1 MEKIIPYFE
10 LNGKRYEIKKTRFL
24 MAQYDKL
31 REENLTTEA
40 NRASVIKS
48 QKALDEFNEL
58 SEKYEEIKKA
68 HFSDITNKELTE
80 QYKAFKEEYN
90 AAAEEVIKIQ
100 SQDDGVMALQKK
112 IVDTLEK
119 IAILGIAEQYFGY
132 GKDGIMA
139 KEAYDKAQEVWCEYV
154 DEVGKNTAS
163 EWLMAM
169 SDCLFTNIDEGAEE
183 NNSFLQAMRARKN
196 RPSR

>member
-1 MEKIIPYFE
+1 MEKIIPYFDLKGE
-10 LNGKRYEIKKTRFL
+10 RYEIKKTRFL

-31 REENLTTEA
+31 REEKLTSEE

-68 HFSDITNKELTE
+68 HFADITNKELAE

-100 SQDDGVMALQKK
+100 SQDNGVMALQKK
-112 IVDTLEK
+112 IIDTLEV
-119 IAILGIAEQYFGY
+119 IAIYGIAEQHFGY

-139 KEAYDKAQEVWCEYV
+139 KEAYDKAEAIWCEYV
-154 DEVGKNTAS
+154 DEVGKDTAS

-169 SDCLFTNIDEGAEE
+169 SECLFTNIDEGAEKD
-183 NNSFLQAMRARKN
+183 NSFLQAMRARKN
-196 RPSR
+196 RLKR